1 MVRTRAGFGS
11 SSLLGVRTRAKVVFL
26 GLVVALVVAVPVS
39 IGAPAKALASY
50 CSPSGDV
57 CYGIFN
63 RGGKVSLEITTAAK
77 YFNRYTLCVRRTRPS
92 APQRCG
98 SFPVFRQGGSTWGS
112 RVNYAR
118 QFPVKS
124 PGRYRVTWKLGSG
137 PLGPAL
143 QFRLPLS

>member
-1 MVRTRAGFGS
+1 VGFLAVLLTAAAFTTPVRT
-11 SSLLGVRTRAKVVFL
+11 V
-26 GLVVALVVAVPVS
+26 
-39 IGAPAKALASY
+39 ASY

-57 CYGIFN
+57 CYGIFK

-77 YFNRYTLCVRRTRPS
+77 YFNRYTLCVRRTRPA

-98 SFPVFRQGGSTWGS
+98 SFPVFRQGGSIWGS

>member
-1 MVRTRAGFGS
+1 MRISAKWGLFG
-11 SSLLGVRTRAKVVFL
+11 LAMLVFFL
-26 GLVVALVVAVPVS
+26 CSVAAVEANRS
-39 IGAPAKALASY
+39 TTIASY

-57 CYGIFN
+57 CYGILN

-77 YFNRYTLCVRRTRPS
+77 YFNRYTLCVRRTRPA
-92 APQRCG
+92 APERCG

-118 QFPVKS
+118 QFAVKS

-143 QFRLPLS
+143 KFRLPLS

>member
-1 MVRTRAGFGS
+1 MQFTAKSGLLTLAVVLAAFSCALAAASPTAPRTK
-11 SSLLGVRTRAKVVFL
+11 T
-26 GLVVALVVAVPVS
+26 
-39 IGAPAKALASY
+39 IASY

-77 YFNRYTLCVRRTRPS
+77 YFNRYTLCVRRTRPA

-98 SFPVFRQGGSTWGS
+98 SFPVFRQGGSTWAS

>member
-1 MVRTRAGFGS
+1 MVGDMQFTAKSGFLTLTFVLVAFSCALTAAASPTAPRTK
-11 SSLLGVRTRAKVVFL
+11 T
-26 GLVVALVVAVPVS
+26 
-39 IGAPAKALASY
+39 IASY

-57 CYGIFN
+57 CYGILN
-63 RGGKVSLEITTAAK
+63 RGGKVSLQITTAAK
-77 YFNRYTLCVRRTRPS
+77 YFNRYTLCVRRTRPA

-98 SFPVFRQGGSTWGS
+98 SFPAFRQGGSTWGS

-143 QFRLPLS
+143 QFRLPVS

>member
-1 MVRTRAGFGS
+1 VVRDMQFTAKSGF
-11 SSLLGVRTRAKVVFL
+11 LTL
-26 GLVVALVVAVPVS
+26 ALVLL
-39 IGAPAKALASY
+39 ALSCALTAAASRTAARTKTIASY

-57 CYGIFN
+57 CYGIVN

-77 YFNRYTLCVRRTRPS
+77 YFNRYTLCVRRTRPA

-98 SFPVFRQGGSTWGS
+98 SFPVFRQSGSTWGS

-118 QFPVKS
+118 QYPVKS
-124 PGRYRVTWKLGSG
+124 SGRYRVTWKLGSG

>member
-1 MVRTRAGFGS
+1 VGS
-11 SSLLGVRTRAKVVFL
+11 MTATAANRPTT
-26 GLVVALVVAVPVS
+26 
-39 IGAPAKALASY
+39 IASY

-57 CYGIFN
+57 CYGIFK

-77 YFNRYTLCVRRTRPS
+77 YFNRYTLCVRRTRPA